1 MTSLRSL
8 DAPSTPITTQSAQP
22 QPRRVGIGA
31 RLLIG
36 AVRAYQAARHGRPS
50 SCRYLPTCSF
60 YAVEALERHGAIRG
74 SWLTIHRLSRCHPW
88 GRFGAD
94 PVPE

>member
-1 MTSLRSL
+1 M
-8 DAPSTPITTQSAQP
+8 
-22 QPRRVGIGA
+22 
-31 RLLIG
+31 
-36 AVRAYQAARHGRPS
+36 
-50 SCRYLPTCSF
+50 PTCSF

-74 SWLTIHRLSRCHPW
+74 SWLTIRRLSRCHPW

>member
-1 MTSLRSL
+1 MTSLQPL
-8 DAPSTPITTQSAQP
+8 DTPSSPNTTYRGHSQSP
-22 QPRRVGIGA
+22 RVGIGA
-31 RLLIG
+31 RLLVG
-36 AVRAYQAARHGRPS
+36 VVQVYQAARHGRPS
-50 SCRYLPTCSF
+50 SCRYAPTCSF

-74 SWLTIHRLSRCHPW
+74 SWLTIRRLSRCHPW